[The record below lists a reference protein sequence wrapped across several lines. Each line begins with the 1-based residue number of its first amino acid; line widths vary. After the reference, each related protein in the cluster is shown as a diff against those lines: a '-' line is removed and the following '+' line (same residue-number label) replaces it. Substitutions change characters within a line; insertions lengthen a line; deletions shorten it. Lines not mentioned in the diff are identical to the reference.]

1 MHGKSEFCK
10 IKGSICNVPIET
22 TNVCNILPR
31 PAVSNRLILVKL
43 KHDLEYR
50 GHAYFEPVRPRT
62 IDQALTYLKS
72 NNKSYED
79 ISVTKDPSGEDML
92 KFSDIIEIQEET
104 ESVNENGISDEK
116 EMNKNNNKMQ
126 VKQNKFQ
133 LKIP

>member
-1 MHGKSEFCK
+1 MIQENCSYQLNLVFRFL
-10 IKGSICNVPIET
+10 
-22 TNVCNILPR
+22 ILPR
-31 PAVSNRLILVKL
+31 PAVSKILILVKL
-43 KHDLEYR
+43 KHD
-50 GHAYFEPVRPRT
+50 HAYFEPVRPHT

-79 ISVTKDPSGEDML
+79 ISVTKGPSGEDML
-92 KFSDIIEIQEET
+92 NSSDIIEIQEET

>member
-1 MHGKSEFCK
+1 M
-10 IKGSICNVPIET
+10 
-22 TNVCNILPR
+22 
-31 PAVSNRLILVKL
+31 
-43 KHDLEYR
+43 
-50 GHAYFEPVRPRT
+50 
-62 IDQALTYLKS
+62 KS

-79 ISVTKDPSGEDML
+79 ISVTKGPSGEDML
-92 KFSDIIEIQEET
+92 NSSDIIEIQEET

>member
-1 MHGKSEFCK
+1 M
-10 IKGSICNVPIET
+10 IK
-22 TNVCNILPR
+22 
-31 PAVSNRLILVKL
+31 K
-43 KHDLEYR
+43 YR
-50 GHAYFEPVRPRT
+50 GHAYFEPVRLHT

-79 ISVTKDPSGEDML
+79 ISVTKGPSGEDML
-92 KFSDIIEIQEET
+92 NSSDIIEILEET